1 MGVLRRK
8 IKNLSD
14 LLSVELGMGIQII
27 IYDTFEEVEIYN
39 QFFVAAHNYFEKK
52 NNELRSDDATL
63 SYLTAALLDRVFRII
78 IDQNFRK
85 TLFDGEEIST
95 SLSYGQLSYYFKLD
109 SEDFNNVSSQSNA
122 VLKNL
127 PV

>member
-1 MGVLRRK
+1 M
-8 IKNLSD
+8 
-14 LLSVELGMGIQII
+14 
-27 IYDTFEEVEIYN
+27 
-39 QFFVAAHNYFEKK
+39 EKK
-52 NNELRSDDATL
+52 SKDE
-63 SYLTAALLDRVFRII
+63 
-78 IDQNFRK
+78 K

-127 PV
+127 PI

>member
-1 MGVLRRK
+1 MCWWEA
-8 IKNLSD
+8 D
-14 LLSVELGMGIQII
+14 
-27 IYDTFEEVEIYN
+27 
-39 QFFVAAHNYFEKK
+39 FEKK

-63 SYLTAALLDRVFRII
+63 SYLTAALLDRVFRSI

-127 PV
+127 PI